1 MKKRAGV
8 RAGAERQ
15 MNLATMSE
23 LALVRWHGF
32 REFRHMSQSQ
42 TILLVLVVFAGLALI
57 VWAVQRRRRRWF

>member
-1 MKKRAGV
+1 
-8 RAGAERQ
+8 